1 MKLLDV
7 SDTAERTPSLAQPRP
22 KPAFETPV
30 MDTTFDLLDRAAEIE
45 LMRIAATGKPVPLA
59 YNEVRGMSIALAHW
73 SASFGRW
80 SCLHI
85 LWVAL
90 RAMLTPVWKRQRRHF
105 HDHRASRNAHGG
117 SVGGPLYF

>member
-1 MKLLDV
+1 MKMLN
-7 SDTAERTPSLAQPRP
+7 DTEPAERPPRLPTQPAP
-22 KPAFETPV
+22 KPAFETPL

-45 LMRIAATGKPVPLA
+45 LMRIAATGKHVPLA

-73 SASFGRW
+73 SGSFGRW

-90 RAMLTPVWKRQRRHF
+90 RAMLIPVWRRQRRRF
-105 HDHRASRNAHGG
+105 HDHRAA
-117 SVGGPLYF
+117 